1 MIAASPFILH
11 YTFSAMTFAAVDNIC
26 TFTHVII
33 VFINPQTTKRLM
45 QEKGIFEYFKEAVT
59 LKYKDFS
66 GRARRREYWGY
77 VLFYCIIAFVF
88 IFIDILLD
96 LGLILP
102 KIVSL
107 IFALPSLAVS
117 VRRLHD
123 VGKPWQY
130 ILFAFI
136 PIIGVLYLLYL
147 GVQDSQP
154 GENAYGPNPK
164 GL

>member
-1 MIAASPFILH
+1 MIAASPIILH
-11 YTFSAMTFAAVDNIC
+11 YAFSAITFVAVDNIC
-26 TFTHVII
+26 TFTHVPII
-33 VFINPQTTKRLM
+33 FINLQITKRLM
-45 QEKGIFEYFKEAVT
+45 QEKGLFEYFTDCIT
-59 LKYKDFS
+59 LKLADFD

-77 VLFYCIIAFVF
+77 VLFYSIIAFVF

-123 VGKPWQY
+123 VGKPGYY
-130 ILFAFI
+130 ILAGLI
-136 PIIGVLYLLYL
+136 PILGAFYLLFL
-147 GVQDSQP
+147 FIEDREP
-154 GENAYGPNPK
+154 EENAYGPNPK

>member
-1 MIAASPFILH
+1 MKSCPYCGHEVLKTDC
-11 YTFSAMTFAAVDNIC
+11 YC
-26 TFTHVII
+26 PECGHVS
-33 VFINPQTTKRLM
+33 RL
-45 QEKGIFEYFKEAVT
+45 QISLDKYNLGLIENFKQCLVY
-59 LKYKDFS
+59 KYADFD

-77 VLFYCIIAFVF
+77 VLFYSIIAFAF

-123 VGKPWQY
+123 VGKPGYY
-130 ILFAFI
+130 ILAGLI
-136 PIIGVLYLLYL
+136 PILGAFYLLFL
-147 GVQDSQP
+147 FIEDSESE
-154 GENAYGPNPK
+154 ENAYGPNPK
-164 GL
+164 SL

>member
-11 YTFSAMTFAAVDNIC
+11 YAFSAMTFAAVNNIC

-45 QEKGIFEYFKEAVT
+45 QEKGLFEYFKECFT
-59 LKYKDFS
+59 LKYASFS

-77 VLFYCIIAFVF
+77 VLFYSIIAFVF

-96 LGLILP
+96 LGLVLP

-123 VGKPWQY
+123 VGKPWYY
-130 ILFAFI
+130 ILAGFI
-136 PIIGVLYLLYL
+136 PLLGAFYLLFL
-147 GVQDSQP
+147 FIEDSEP
-154 GENAYGPNPK
+154 EENAYGPNPK
-164 GL
+164 DL

>member
-1 MIAASPFILH
+1 
-11 YTFSAMTFAAVDNIC
+11 MTVVAVDNIC
-26 TFTHVII
+26 TFTHVITI
-33 VFINPQTTKRLM
+33 FINPQTTKRLM
-45 QEKGIFEYFKEAVT
+45 QEKGLFEYFTDCIT
-59 LKYKDFS
+59 LKLADFD

-77 VLFYCIIAFVF
+77 VLFYSIIAFVF

-130 ILFAFI
+130 VLFAFI
-136 PIIGVLYLLYL
+136 PIIGALYLLYL
-147 GVQDSQP
+147 AVQDSQP
-154 GENAYGPNPK
+154 GDNAYGPNPK